1 MLIGLD
7 ETYKNEW
14 ESIIRKITHAVVKKP
29 PQNLKKNSVQVL
41 EPYHKLKTSS
51 FA

>member
-7 ETYKNEW
+7 ETYKRMGEHNQKGHPCCFHEASTKF
-14 ESIIRKITHAVVKKP
+14 EKKF
-29 PQNLKKNSVQVL
+29 SVQVL